1 MMISNS
7 YVKLPWDT
15 TSPTWD
21 LTISGDQVCDIHKK
35 HQSRNRGTTI
45 RIDIYI
51 YNIICMYIYIYCGNV
66 RIIANIHNSNNNKK
80 NNSGLVGFF

>member
-1 MMISNS
+1 MIYLLNMMISNS

-21 LTISGDQVCDIHKK
+21 LTLSGDQVCDIITQKTPIAE
-35 HQSRNRGTTI
+35 SRNHHG
-45 RIDIYI
+45 DV
-51 YNIICMYIYIYCGNV
+51 YIYIHNMY
-66 RIIANIHNSNNNKK
+66 IHIYTYNSNNNK